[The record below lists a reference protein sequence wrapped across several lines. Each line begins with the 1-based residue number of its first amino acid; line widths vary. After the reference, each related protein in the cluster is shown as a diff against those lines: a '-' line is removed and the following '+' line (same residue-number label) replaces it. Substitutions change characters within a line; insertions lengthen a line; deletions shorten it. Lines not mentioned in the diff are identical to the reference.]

1 MLNSSLAGLLTG
13 LSLIV
18 AIGAQNAFVLR
29 QGLRRAHVGPIVTVC
44 TLSDIALI
52 VAGVSGIGAVIQ
64 HADWALQAVRWF
76 GVAFL
81 TWYGLSSAW
90 RARHPSALPAPPE
103 DTTPTTTP
111 AAPATRTASG
121 AAAAPVGG
129 LASTVRRTLA
139 LTWLN
144 PHVYLDTVVLLG
156 SIANTHGASG
166 RWAFAVG
173 AAVASTLW
181 FCGLGFGAR
190 LAAPLL
196 TTPRAWQVLDLL
208 IAATMLGI
216 AARLAS

>member
-1 MLNSSLAGLLTG
+1 VLNSALAGLLTG

-29 QGLRRAHVGPIVTVC
+29 LGLRRAHVGPIVTVC
-44 TLSDIALI
+44 TLSDVVLI
-52 VAGVSGIGAVIQ
+52 VAGVTGIGAVVQ
-64 HADWALQAVRWF
+64 HAGWALQAVRWF

-90 RARHPSALPAPPE
+90 RARHPSALSAPS
-103 DTTPTTTP
+103 DRDG
-111 AAPATRTASG
+111 AAPAP
-121 AAAAPVGG
+121 AAG
-129 LASTVRRTLA
+129 LAATVRRTLA

-156 SIANTHGASG
+156 SIASTHGPSG
-166 RWAFAVG
+166 RWAFAIG

-181 FCGLGFGAR
+181 FAGLGFGAR
-190 LAAPLL
+190 FAAPLL

-208 IAATMLGI
+208 IAATMLAI
-216 AARLAS
+216 AAKLAI

>member
-1 MLNSSLAGLLTG
+1 VLNSSLAGLLAG

-29 QGLRRAHVGPIVTVC
+29 QGLRRAHVGPIVTMC
-44 TLSDIALI
+44 TLSDVVLI
-52 VAGVSGIGAVIQ
+52 VAGVTGIGAVVQ
-64 HADWALQAVRWF
+64 HAGWALQAVRWF

-81 TWYGLSSAW
+81 TFYGLSSAW
-90 RARHPSALPAPPE
+90 RARHPSALSAPTDGNAAVDAP
-103 DTTPTTTP
+103 DAGLGSTT
-111 AAPATRTASG
+111 
-121 AAAAPVGG
+121 
-129 LASTVRRTLA
+129 RRTLA

-156 SIANTHGASG
+156 SIANTHGPSG
-166 RWAFAVG
+166 RWWFAVG

-181 FCGLGFGAR
+181 FTGLGFGAR
-190 LAAPLL
+190 FAAPLL

-216 AARLAS
+216 AARLAQ